1 MKRSLAIIQTEKKI
15 RIFVEE
21 DKVLNLMTRS
31 DVGPCKRNSSGGR
44 NIRVPGGRAERVA
57 VEPMGSERDGEDVG
71 VDVARIFAPA
81 LLLDF
86 SLL

>member
-1 MKRSLAIIQTEKKI
+1 
-15 RIFVEE
+15 
-21 DKVLNLMTRS
+21 
-31 DVGPCKRNSSGGR
+31 
-44 NIRVPGGRAERVA
+44 
-57 VEPMGSERDGEDVG
+57 MGSERDGEDVG